1 MFPRPAL
8 RSVPMAVH
16 LHSDTDRALDRA
28 QRNLAALRS
37 SAETG
42 GFACSDVV
50 GPPFAVRF
58 CVGEPGQRR
67 FVMVSVLAFDDSEH
81 MVRLTTPV
89 LKDVVQRRGRALDF
103 CNELTRE
110 NPAYPC
116 ILHETDEGSD
126 LLIKQCYPH
135 DLLLTAPEFFRGK
148 LGSLPSVASVTRD
161 RAADAG
167 LSGSVYEWS
176 AADFWR
182 LSTRSMF

>member
-1 MFPRPAL
+1 MYD
-8 RSVPMAVH
+8 
-16 LHSDTDRALDRA
+16 DTARAFDLA
-28 QRNLAALRS
+28 QQNLATLRTL
-37 SAETG
+37 AETG

-50 GPPFAVRF
+50 GPPYAVRF

-67 FVMVSVLAFDDSEH
+67 FVMVSVLAFNDNEH
-81 MVRLTTPV
+81 MALLTAPV
-89 LKDVVQRRGRALDF
+89 LKRVVQRRNRVLDL

-116 ILHETDEGSD
+116 VLHETDEGSD
-126 LLIKQCYPH
+126 VLIKQCYPH
-135 DLLLTAPEFFRGK
+135 ELLLTAPDFFRGK
-148 LGSLPSVASVTRD
+148 LESLPSVASVTRD

-167 LSGSVYEWS
+167 ITGATYEWS